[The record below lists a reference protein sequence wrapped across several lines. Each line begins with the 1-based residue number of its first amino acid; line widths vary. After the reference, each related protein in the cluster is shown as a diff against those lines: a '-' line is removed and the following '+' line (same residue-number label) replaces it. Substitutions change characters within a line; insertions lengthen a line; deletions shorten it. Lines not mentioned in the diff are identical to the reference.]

1 MIESCLDVLDM
12 IILHEEVAEH
22 KGFFKASMKEII
34 TSFIPCYFGTCKTSE
49 MPPTLLNGKPV
60 DLVALYEVVKEYGG
74 FKKVIQDNAWNIVTL
89 QCGFDCDDDYEAK
102 VAYVRYIELVEWYFE
117 LTKTKRERIEVNTHE
132 AGTSGA
138 KDDEENKVVE
148 EKSNGWI
155 DDSSDDDLV
164 IVVEVTTNN
173 DTK

>member
-1 MIESCLDVLDM
+1 MRRKAVSKVQDEEDVIENDSIIESCLDVLDL

-22 KGFFKASMKEII
+22 KKFFKASMKDIV
-34 TSFIPCYFGTCKTSE
+34 TVFIPCYFGICKTSE

-74 FKKVIQDNAWNIVTL
+74 FKKVIQDNAWNKVAINS
-89 QCGFDCDDDYEAK
+89 GFDCDDDYEVK

-117 LTKTKRERIEVNTHE
+117 LMKAKHEKNEDNTHE

-138 KDDEENKVVE
+138 KDDEESKAVG
-148 EKSNGWI
+148 EKSNGWRR
-155 DDSSDDDLV
+155 
-164 IVVEVTTNN
+164 
-173 DTK
+173 